1 MTKVYKYDIITPYLK
16 IKGAKMK
23 NLREILE
30 KKTREQIAYILVGVD
45 YYQKCGSMVDEQLQQ
60 LADVC
65 FEIYP
70 DLRQQI

>member
-1 MTKVYKYDIITPYLK
+1 
-16 IKGAKMK
+16 MK

-45 YYQKCGSMVDEQLQQ
+45 YYQKCGSIVDEQLQQ